1 MGKHGFERFFRL
13 RELVGL
19 EKIKRARRKKPRWAD
34 CFSREL
40 PVLYG
45 SQQTQDWARRLK
57 YLLHDQ
63 GIM

>member
-1 MGKHGFERFFRL
+1 MGKRGFERFFRL

-19 EKIKRARRKKPRWAD
+19 EKIKLAKKKKPRWAD

-45 SQQTQDWARRLK
+45 SQQSRDWARQLK
-57 YLLHDQ
+57 SLLHEQ
-63 GIM
+63 NIM